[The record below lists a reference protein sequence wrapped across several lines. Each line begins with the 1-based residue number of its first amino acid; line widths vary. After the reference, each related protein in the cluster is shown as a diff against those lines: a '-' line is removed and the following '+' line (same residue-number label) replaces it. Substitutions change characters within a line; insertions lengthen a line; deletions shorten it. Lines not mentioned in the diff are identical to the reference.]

1 MSKILPSKYSF
12 TLISLFIG
20 VVTNS
25 QVCVRNDE
33 IRKTFFVKK
42 QFFLSLSFSEKVVV
56 VSFLHN
62 LWPLVVSSVQ
72 GGIYFVDF
80 GFSFAI
86 AMTGQYIANSSW
98 QIRDFNEQLIN
109 QITKGIQ
116 CQKMP
121 VAFKNVNWHSLSM
134 IVPLRLIPP
143 LKKSWIKIKP
153 VLWECQD
160 NR

>member
-20 VVTNS
+20 VVTHS
-25 QVCVRNDE
+25 LTHKCAYEMTKYAKLFLSRNN
-33 IRKTFFVKK
+33 
-42 QFFLSLSFSEKVVV
+42 FFLSLSFSEKVVV

-153 VLWECQD
+153 VLS
-160 NR
+160 R